1 MRRDLLPNCWLTD
14 LPVKGD
20 ERGRLVALEGQRDL
34 PFDIA
39 RVYYIFDSEPNAPRG
54 FHAHRNLQQYAVCVR
69 GSCIMRLDN
78 GREQCEVRLNRPD
91 QALYIGSMV
100 WREMHDF
107 TPDCVLMVLADA
119 LYDEADYIRD
129 YDRFQGLVREAG
141 AQ

>member
-1 MRRDLLPNCWLTD
+1 MKQDLLPNCWLTD
-14 LPVKGD
+14 VPVKGD
-20 ERGRLVALEGQRDL
+20 ERGRLVALEAQHEV

-69 GSCIMRLDN
+69 GSLTMRLDN
-78 GREQCEVRLNRPD
+78 GREKRDVLLNRPD

-100 WREMHDF
+100 WREMHDL
-107 TPDCVLMVLADA
+107 TPDCVLMVLADS

-129 YDRFQGLVREAG
+129 YDRFLELARGAG
-141 AQ
+141 A

>member
-1 MRRDLLPNCWLTD
+1 MKENILSNCWLTD

-20 ERGRLVALEGQRDL
+20 ERGRLVALEAQREI

-69 GSCIMRLDN
+69 GSLTMRLDN
-78 GREQCEVRLNRPD
+78 GREQRRVLLNRPD

-100 WREMHDF
+100 WREMHDL
-107 TPDCVLMVLADA
+107 TPDCVLMVLANS
-119 LYDEADYIRD
+119 LYDESDYIRD
-129 YDRFQGLVREAG
+129 YDRFLELAQRAG
-141 AQ
+141 A